1 MRAPVSQVTVHPGDL
16 WDTEAASLATREHRA
31 WAVRKPH
38 SEGEIAMQLS
48 VGQDA
53 GTPALYPPSVTPAP
67 GVLPLHRFVLNFVRN
82 PLSSLPRQVY
92 EEPLVKLE
100 TRRSVI
106 VWVTSP
112 PLTEEVLLTRHEEF
126 PKSPMER
133 RIFAETLGEGI
144 LTSGGQ
150 HWRWQRRVMAPLF
163 RHGEI
168 LRYVP
173 TMARAAEEQL
183 ARWRADPP
191 GSVQHVDRA
200 MTEATFSVIARTML
214 ASGEPEDANVIRAA
228 GGDFLAR
235 ISWSI
240 AYALLR
246 LPTWVPHPGK
256 RQMRDAAQRL
266 RAAVREIVERRRSS
280 TTAADDDLL
289 GRLLAARDP
298 ETGEP
303 MRDDHLVDNLLTLLE
318 AGHETTAKALTW
330 CLYLLARAPEWQQ
343 RVREEVAAV
352 AGTEPIGGE
361 HIDRLVT
368 TQRVLKEAMRLYP
381 PAPVLSRLAPRPT
394 TLGDHELK
402 AGTNVVMP
410 VFAIHRHRRLW
421 EDPDRFDP
429 DRFLPE
435 REARYGRT
443 QFMPFGAGPRIC
455 IGMSFAMAEATAI
468 LATLVRGARFDWD
481 GRHLPEPL
489 SRVTLRPKGGMPLLV
504 TLL

>member
-1 MRAPVSQVTVHPGDL
+1 MELAVEQRA
-16 WDTEAASLATREHRA
+16 AA
-31 WAVRKPH
+31 
-38 SEGEIAMQLS
+38 
-48 VGQDA
+48 
-53 GTPALYPPSVTPAP
+53 PALYPPTVAPAP
-67 GVLPLHRFVLNFVRN
+67 DLLPLHRFILNFVRN

-92 EEPLVKLE
+92 EEPLVKFE
-100 TRRSVI
+100 TRRSLI

-112 PLTEEVLLTRHEEF
+112 PLTEEVLLTRQEEF

-133 RIFAETLGEGI
+133 RIFAATLGNGI

-163 RHGEI
+163 RRAEI

-173 TMARAAEEQL
+173 TMIRAAEEQL

-191 GSVQHVDRA
+191 GSVQHIDRA

-214 ASGEPEDANVIRAA
+214 AAGEPEDADVIRAA
-228 GGDFLAR
+228 GGDFLER

-246 LPTWVPHPGK
+246 LPTWMPHPGK
-256 RQMRDAAQRL
+256 RQMRLAAQKL
-266 RAAVREIVERRRSS
+266 RAAVRDIVERRRRWAI
-280 TTAADDDLL
+280 AADDDLL
-289 GRLLAARDP
+289 GRLLSARDP

-303 MRDDHLVDNLLTLLE
+303 MSDDHLVDNLLTLLE

-330 CLYLLARAPEWQQ
+330 CLYLLARTPEWQQ
-343 RVREEVAAV
+343 RVRDEVLGV
-352 AGTEPIGGE
+352 AGTEPIAGG
-361 HIDRLVT
+361 HIDRLAT

-381 PAPVLSRLAPRPT
+381 PAPVLSRLAPKPT
-394 TLGDHELK
+394 RLGGHELK
-402 AGTNVVMP
+402 AGTNIVMP
-410 VFAIHRHRRLW
+410 VFAIHRHRQLW

-435 REARYGRT
+435 REARYART

-468 LATLVRGARFDWD
+468 LATLVRGARFEWD
-481 GRHLPEPL
+481 GQHVPEPL
-489 SRVTLRPKGGMPLLV
+489 SRVTLRPKGGMPLRVYVL
-504 TLL
+504 